1 MKHVFA
7 IVGLSVVILLV
18 LSYVLI
24 TPVQANDTLQ
34 QLLTGTLMP
43 TVTGTPMGVTATVR
57 MDQENQINV
66 RNGPSV
72 FYDKVGVLLPG
83 QVVPVVGRSAG
94 GDWVLVEYPG
104 IPGSE
109 GWVYAPYVVVSPG
122 DVPIVEP
129 PPTPT
134 PGLTSTIDATL
145 AAQFVVTSIPTRMAT
160 FTAPAPLDIP
170 TFTDASSAGTT
181 TGGIPMGLIIIILGG
196 LGLLLGIWS
205 LIQGR

>member
-1 MKHVFA
+1 MKRLFA
-7 IVGLSVVILLV
+7 IAGLSSVILIV
-18 LSYVLI
+18 LFFVLI
-24 TPVQANDTLQ
+24 SPAQANDTLQ
-34 QLLTGTLMP
+34 QLITGTLMP
-43 TVTGTPMGVTATVR
+43 TVTGTPSGVTATVR

-94 GDWVLVEYPG
+94 GDWVLIVYPG
-104 IPGSE
+104 IPGSQ
-109 GWVYAPYVVVSPG
+109 GWVYAPYVTISPG
-122 DVPIVEP
+122 DLPIVEP

-145 AAQFVVTSIPTRMAT
+145 AAQFVVTSVPTRMAT
-160 FTAPAPLDIP
+160 FTEPAPLDIP
-170 TFTDASSAGTT
+170 TYTDASASST